1 MYPILLMIN
10 QSKPQYIE
18 TFMTPSIK
26 FLLTMLCTI
35 EKAN

>member
-1 MYPILLMIN
+1 MYQILLMIN
-10 QSKPQYIE
+10 QTKTQYIE
-18 TFMTPSIK
+18 TCMNLGIK